1 MNVHSQSRTMA
12 ASARL
17 PADTA
22 AEDKRERLLDAA
34 LELFELRGF
43 DGVAVPEIARMA
55 GVATGTI
62 YRYFETKEALVNAL
76 YRRWKQAYNEAV
88 LAPLPGAPSPREMF
102 GLYWKRMA
110 EFARKNPRAM
120 RFLDLHHHASYLDA
134 ESCRAHNAY
143 RDAAEGFIAAARAAG
158 AIRTLE
164 PALVVALMWGASAG
178 LTKFAHEGVLR
189 FDAHASGAMEDMLW
203 RAIAAE
209 PPISK
214 RETDGKPTKR

>member
-1 MNVHSQSRTMA
+1 MT
-12 ASARL
+12 ASARK
-17 PADTA
+17 PADNTA
-22 AEDKRERLLDAA
+22 DDKRERLLDAA

-43 DGVAVPEIARMA
+43 DGVAVPEIAQMA

-76 YRRWKQAYNEAV
+76 YRRWKEAYNDTV
-88 LAPLPGAPSPREMF
+88 LAPLEGAHNPREMF
-102 GLYWKRMA
+102 GIYWKRMA
-110 EFARKNPRAM
+110 DFARKNPRAM

-143 RDAAEGFIAAARAAG
+143 RDAAAGFIGAARQAG
-158 AIRTLE
+158 AIRTMH

-189 FDAHASGAMEDMLW
+189 FDECAAVEMEDMLW
-203 RAIAAE
+203 RAIASDE
-209 PPISK
+209 PISEAPISK
-214 RETDGKPTKR
+214 GETNDRRKKR